1 MYIQQSAIMLGDQQN
16 NKIDYEALAL
26 FVYNLYQLHQLV
38 KDIAIWILR
47 QEERRNHF
55 TSVHFHTQTG
65 GGGRSLSILHFPKA

>member
-38 KDIAIWILR
+38 KDIAI
-47 QEERRNHF
+47 
-55 TSVHFHTQTG
+55 
-65 GGGRSLSILHFPKA
+65 